1 MGNLITI
8 ISELNLRTVNITL
21 DTLHI
26 LLTLAIYLT
35 LVIVIWLTRIDPC
48 SDRMICD
55 IRDNKR
61 DPDTDIPRCLS
72 GSAGSR
78 A

>member
-35 LVIVIWLTRIDPC
+35 LVIFIWLTRIDPC
-48 SDRMICD
+48 GDRGLHDRMD
-55 IRDNKR
+55 SKR
-61 DPDTDIPRCLS
+61 DTDTDIPKYLF

>member
-1 MGNLITI
+1 MGNI
-8 ISELNLRTVNITL
+8 ISSVNIRTINVTW

-35 LVIVIWLTRIDPC
+35 LVIFIWLTRIDPC
-48 SDRMICD
+48 GDRMIRD

-72 GSAGSR
+72 GSARSR